1 MVGEFV
7 GASVLT
13 QVPGAVSFRSTSCPS
28 IESSSL
34 RVLGSHTNPAIEKY
48 HRIIKQQLKISRVA
62 YHVED
67 KDTSKLTLKAW
78 INTINVTQ
86 FT

>member
-7 GASVLT
+7 GGGA
-13 QVPGAVSFRSTSCPS
+13 QVPGGVFSFRSTSCPS